1 MPCMWSRAHSKVR
14 SAYPVTADYL
24 PVKPP
29 AQLLA
34 PFDQLTKSIKTTA
47 GVPESHW
54 LAIYLPVLNNYAEL
68 CQRLPASEAHHHAEL
83 GGLLRHGLETILEA
97 LTLRRNQ
104 LLPAGA
110 PAEEIASQ
118 QDLWTYATV
127 TAALLH
133 DVGKP
138 ITDLVVT
145 YISPADTQPKAWQPL
160 TAMLPTGAHYRFR
173 FNPQRQYH
181 RHALT
186 PPLLVHRI
194 LPQVGLNWL
203 ASQPAVF
210 DAWLA
215 TISGTEDAG
224 PLATIA
230 HAADGT
236 SVARDLSGGVRTRS
250 PAARAIPLA
259 ERLLTGLRH
268 MIRAGTITLN
278 RPGAS
283 GFVADGSLW
292 LVSKRVL
299 DDLREHLTKEGQI
312 GIPGRNDRL
321 MDELQQWHIIEANG
335 DKAVWFCEIRI
346 GDWCQTLSCLRIE
359 LTQIWPDLKDVPT
372 TANLSVSPSAQLSAP
387 GEASAEA
394 GEGRTVESLGE
405 QPSAPRNPA
414 TNEPEPRGRRAG
426 PGKVPDT
433 DSSPIAPS
441 DPATMDQRDTEG
453 ARSAAA
459 LAETSIDSSADDE
472 GNTDLGQ
479 RFVEWLKTN
488 IREGRIEINTARARV
503 HVLTE
508 GLALITPGIF
518 RDFSP
523 HHWERAQKRFQKLRL
538 HAKTE
543 KDSNVWT
550 CQVAKDRRSSTVKV
564 MLIPDPEATL
574 GIEICEPNPV
584 LTLLNADRLKPPVRS
599 PTFSDKDELE

>member
-1 MPCMWSRAHSKVR
+1 MWPRTLSISNPTEPIA
-14 SAYPVTADYL
+14 AGYL
-24 PVKPP
+24 PVDSPS
-29 AQLLA
+29 QLLS
-34 PFDQLTKSIKTTA
+34 PFHELLRSIRSTV
-47 GVPESHW
+47 GLPVHHW
-54 LAIYLPVLNNYAEL
+54 QEVYLPILHNYASL

-83 GGLLRHGLETILEA
+83 GGLLRHGVETILEA

-104 LLPAGA
+104 LLPTGA
-110 PAEEIASQ
+110 PAEQIASQ

-145 YISPADTQPKAWQPL
+145 YISPADAQPQVWQPL
-160 TAMLPTGAHYRFR
+160 TAMLPIGAQYRFC
-173 FNPQRQYH
+173 FNPQREYH
-181 RHALT
+181 RHALM

-203 ASQPAVF
+203 ASEPVVF

-230 HAADGT
+230 HAADST

-250 PAARAIPLA
+250 PAARAKPLA

-268 MIRAGTITLN
+268 MVRAGTITLN
-278 RPGAS
+278 RPGAP
-283 GFVADGSLW
+283 GFVSEGSLW

-299 DDLREHLTKEGQI
+299 DDLREHLTKEGQT

-346 GDWCQTLSCLRIE
+346 GDWCQTLSCLRME

-372 TANLSVSPSAQLSAP
+372 TNLSVSPSAQP
-387 GEASAEA
+387 PASGTARAEA
-394 GEGRTVESLGE
+394 RDDRCVEPLGKEPTAPQIPRADDSELPAGRAVS
-405 QPSAPRNPA
+405 R
-414 TNEPEPRGRRAG
+414 
-426 PGKVPDT
+426 KVPDI
-433 DSSPIAPS
+433 DSPKVAPS
-441 DPATMDQRDTEG
+441 DPATIGQGNTDG
-453 ARSAAA
+453 GRSVAA
-459 LAETSIDSSADDE
+459 LATTSTDPSADDE

-479 RFVEWLKTN
+479 RFVEWLKAN
-488 IREGRIEINTARARV
+488 IREGRIEINTPRARV
-503 HVLTE
+503 HILTE

-543 KDSNVWT
+543 KDTNVWT

-584 LTLLNADRLKPPVRS
+584 LTLLNADQLKRPVRS
-599 PTFSDKDELE
+599 PASSDKDELE